1 MDQDTHHHNLVTM
14 SLLAVAVGVVAA
26 IGAWI
31 FKKLIALVHN
41 AVLLGQFGWDYT
53 VTDYV
58 ADDPWG
64 PGIIL
69 VPPLVAIIVAF
80 LVKTWA
86 PEAKGH
92 GVPEVM
98 DAIHYNEARMRW
110 QVVVIKALASSLTIG
125 SGGSAGREGPIIQM
139 GAAMGANL
147 GMLVKMPVSQRIT
160 LVAAGGGAGI
170 AAAFNAPMGGILFAV
185 ELLLLSVNVRNLL
198 PVSLACAIAIYLT
211 RLAEGPEPLLNI
223 QSLTEPLTHAAPVWT
238 FVLFIPLGIL
248 VGILSWLFI
257 RGLDKTEDLFA
268 LIPGG
273 YYVQHIL
280 GMLMLGV
287 MLYAMLKFT
296 GHYYV
301 EGVGYATISQI
312 LEGLLANPWFL
323 LLLMAFKLAATC
335 LTLGSGASG
344 GVFSPSMYMGAAL
357 GAAFGN
363 LCHFAI
369 PDLGIPLATFALAG
383 MAGTVAGA
391 TGALLTAIA
400 MTFEMTLD
408 YYSLLPVI
416 VTSAVAWAMRNYLIP
431 SSLYTIKLLRRGH
444 VVPEGLQAS
453 VDASRH
459 VEDVMSKDFV
469 LCAKADQAKHTPGK
483 VSVVEDDGA
492 VIGALGPM
500 AAPGDDCTKGY
511 IVVEPGSPLIPTLQ
525 AMERIGASL
534 AVVTRDPGSKK
545 PEDIEGVITARELQ
559 ALVGQTVRMLS

>member
-1 MDQDTHHHNLVTM
+1 
-14 SLLAVAVGVVAA
+14 LAVLVGIVAA

-31 FKKLIALVHN
+31 FKTLIALVHN
-41 AVLLGQFGWDYT
+41 AVLLGRFGWDYT
-53 VTDYV
+53 VNDYISIN
-58 ADDPWG
+58 PWG

-69 VPPLVAIIVAF
+69 VPPLVAVIVAF
-80 LVKTWA
+80 LVKTYA

-98 DAIHYNEARMRW
+98 DAIHYHDARIRW
-110 QVVVIKALASSLTIG
+110 QVVVIKAVASSLTIG

-198 PVSLACAIAIYLT
+198 PVALACAVAIYLT
-211 RLAEGPEPLLNI
+211 RLVEGAAPLLNI
-223 QSLTEPLTHAAPVWT
+223 TALTAPLAQTVPVWT
-238 FVLFIPLGIL
+238 FALFVPLGL
-248 VGILSWLFI
+248 LLGLLSWLFI
-257 RGLDKTEDLFA
+257 WGLDKTEDLFA

-273 YYVQHIL
+273 YYVQHVL

-287 MLYAMLKFT
+287 MLYAMWIYS

-301 EGVGYATISQI
+301 EGVGYATITQI
-312 LEGLLANPWFL
+312 LEGLLADPGFL
-323 LLLMAFKLAATC
+323 LLLVAFKLVATC

-344 GVFSPSMYMGAAL
+344 GVFSPSMFMGAAL

-363 LCHFAI
+363 LCHMVV

-383 MAGTVAGA
+383 MAATVAGS
-391 TGALLTAIA
+391 TGALLTAIT

-416 VTSAVAWAMRNYLIP
+416 VTASVAWAMRARLIP
-431 SSLYTIKLLRRGH
+431 STIYTIKLLKRGH
-444 VVPEGLQAS
+444 VVPDGLQAS

-459 VEDVMSKDFV
+459 VEDVMTKDFM
-469 LCAKADQAKHTPGK
+469 LRDAADCLGHAPGS
-483 VSVVEDDGA
+483 VSIIERDGA
-492 VIGALGPM
+492 IVGVLGPM
-500 AAPGDDCTKGY
+500 AGPGDDPAKGY
-511 IVVEPGSPLIPTLQ
+511 IVVEPGSPLVPTLQ
-525 AMERIGASL
+525 AMEDAQASL
-534 AVVTRDPGSKK
+534 ALVSRNPGSGKAS
-545 PEDIEGVITARELQ
+545 DIEGVITVRELQ
-559 ALVGQTVRMLS
+559 AMAGRTVRMLS